1 LLVAALPLAGCAVH
15 PVERRGDTDADRDA
29 QVLSTL
35 RTEGRNGDWLV
46 ARGYHVTDNMV
57 ATLTNM
63 PFSHAAVLDRDADR
77 VIEAESAGVHATP
90 LAQFVAK
97 SQRVMLIRP
106 VWAHGDASE
115 AAAAKARTL
124 LGRPYDFAGL
134 VGLSIP
140 NEYYCSE
147 LAVEIYR
154 PWVREGDI
162 IPRPVAP
169 GQLHY
174 WGKVVYDT
182 GAR

>member
-1 LLVAALPLAGCAVH
+1 
-15 PVERRGDTDADRDA
+15 
-29 QVLSTL
+29 
-35 RTEGRNGDWLV
+35 
-46 ARGYHVTDNMV
+46 
-57 ATLTNM
+57 
-63 PFSHAAVLDRDADR
+63 
-77 VIEAESAGVHATP
+77 
-90 LAQFVAK
+90 
-97 SQRVMLIRP
+97 
-106 VWAHGDASE
+106 
-115 AAAAKARTL
+115 
-124 LGRPYDFAGL
+124 